1 MKAAALLALVP
12 GVMCLAAAAQDP
24 HAGHKAS
31 PPTAPAPSMPQPKT
45 SDDPHAG
52 HQMPT
57 PAKDPHAGHAMPGRV
72 DEEGAKPAT
81 AAALAVGDASPPPVI
96 KDNVVDTVYGA
107 ESMDRAR
114 DVLRMEHGGEL
125 VSKVMADV
133 IELAAASGDTGY
145 RWDVE
150 ASHGGDLHKFVF
162 RTEGEGTG
170 DEVDSAEVQALYS
183 RAVGRYTDFQ
193 AGVRY
198 DFEPD
203 GRAYAMVGVE
213 SLFPYWFDVEGAL
226 FLSESGDAFARFEG
240 HYDLRFTQSLI
251 LQPRVELTLAA
262 QDVPESDIGSG
273 FSSAE
278 VGLRLRYD
286 IRREFAPY
294 IGVNFE
300 KNLGRSADL
309 VRSSGGEVEET
320 SVVVG
325 LRAWF

>member
-1 MKAAALLALVP
+1 MKAAALLAVVP
-12 GVMCLAAAAQDP
+12 GVICLAAAAQDP
-24 HAGHKAS
+24 HAGH
-31 PPTAPAPSMPQPKT
+31 
-45 SDDPHAG
+45 
-52 HQMPT
+52 QMPT
-57 PAKDPHAGHAMPGRV
+57 PANDPHAGHAMPGPP
-72 DEEGAKPAT
+72 DDGGGKLAT
-81 AAALAVGDASPPPVI
+81 AAALPVGAAQPPPVI
-96 KDNVVDTVYGA
+96 KDNVADTVYGTN
-107 ESMDRAR
+107 SMGRAR
-114 DVLRMEHGGEL
+114 DVLRKEHGGEL
-125 VSKVMADV
+125 ASKVMADI
-133 IELAAASGDTGY
+133 IELAVASGDTGY

-150 ASHGGDLHKFVF
+150 VSNGGDLHKFVF
-162 RTEGEGTG
+162 RTEGEGVRDG
-170 DEVDSAEVQALYS
+170 VDSAEVQALYS

-203 GRAYAMVGVE
+203 GRAYASVGVE
-213 SLFPYWFDVEGAL
+213 TLFPYWFDVEGAL

-240 HYDLRFTQSLI
+240 SYDLRFTQRLI
-251 LQPRVELTLAA
+251 LQPRVEVTLAA

-300 KNLGRSADL
+300 KSLGRSADL
-309 VRSSGGEVEET
+309 VRSSGGEVDET
-320 SVVVG
+320 SVAVG

>member
-1 MKAAALLALVP
+1 
-12 GVMCLAAAAQDP
+12 
-24 HAGHKAS
+24 
-31 PPTAPAPSMPQPKT
+31 MPQPKT

-57 PAKDPHAGHAMPGRV
+57 PANDPHAGHAMPGPV
-72 DEEGAKPAT
+72 DEKSGKPAT
-81 AAALAVGDASPPPVI
+81 AAALPVGDASPPPVI
-96 KDNVVDTVYGA
+96 RDSVADTVYGTK
-107 ESMDRAR
+107 SMDRAR

-133 IELAAASGDTGY
+133 MELAAASGDTGY

-162 RTEGEGTG
+162 RTEGDGTG

-203 GRAYAMVGVE
+203 GRAYATVGVKT
-213 SLFPYWFDVEGAL
+213 LFPYWFDVEGAL
-226 FLSESGDAFARFEG
+226 FLSEGGNAFARFEG
-240 HYDLRFTQSLI
+240 SYDLRFAQRLI
-251 LQPRVELTLAA
+251 LQPRVELTLAG
-262 QDVPESDIGSG
+262 QDVPESDIRSG

-300 KNLGRSADL
+300 KSLGPSADL
-309 VRSSGGEVEET
+309 VRASGGEVDET

>member
-12 GVMCLAAAAQDP
+12 GVICLAAAAQDP
-24 HAGHKAS
+24 HAGH
-31 PPTAPAPSMPQPKT
+31 
-45 SDDPHAG
+45 
-52 HQMPT
+52 QMPT
-57 PAKDPHAGHAMPGRV
+57 PANDPHAGHAMPGPLD
-72 DEEGAKPAT
+72 DEGGKQAT
-81 AAALAVGDASPPPVI
+81 AAALPVGAAQPPPVI
-96 KDNVVDTVYGA
+96 KDNVADTVYGTN
-107 ESMDRAR
+107 SMDRAR

-133 IELAAASGDTGY
+133 IELASASGDTGY

-150 ASHGGDLHKFVF
+150 ASHGGDLHKLVF
-162 RTEGEGTG
+162 RTEGEGIR

-203 GRAYAMVGVE
+203 GLAYATVGVG

-226 FLSESGDAFARFEG
+226 LLSESGDAFARFEG
-240 HYDLRFTQSLI
+240 HYDLRFTQRLI

-273 FSSAE
+273 ISSAE
-278 VGLRLRYD
+278 VSLRLRYD

-294 IGVNFE
+294 IGVSFE
-300 KNLGRSADL
+300 TSLGRSADL
-309 VRSSGGEVEET
+309 VRSSDGRVEET